1 MAFDSAQFDLSG
13 FDVGGSGT
21 VLFSVFI
28 SEKVTAVL
36 GTSQEIGFV
45 ATGGE
50 RMNTE
55 PAKGGNG
62 VFIFASGEEEFITA
76 TATAESST
84 IIGRTTAAETTAA
97 EAVCRSVN
105 YLTIIGSEIGSV
117 DAVIS
122 SDVYAKGSA
131 KEVAGGQAITDK
143 ETWLLVQSYELMSAS
158 ATLEAVDIEVCE
170 LNLRLEPGQR
180 LVIDAANYNV
190 LLDGENAIEVQR
202 GVWLDHLS
210 RNTSSISVTAA
221 SGTVNLSASILY
233 TEQYL

>member
-36 GTSQEIGFV
+36 GTSQEINFI
-45 ATGGE
+45 ASAGE
-50 RMNTE
+50 RLNTE

-62 VFIFASGEEEFITA
+62 AFVRISAEGSFISA

-84 IIGRTTAAETTAA
+84 IIGQAMAAETAAA

-105 YLTIIGSEIGSV
+105 YLTIIGSETGSV

-122 SDVYAKGSA
+122 ADICVKGSA
-131 KEVAGGQAITDK
+131 KETASGEAITDK
-143 ETWLLVQSYELMSAS
+143 ETWLLVQAYELMSAS

-210 RNTSSISVTAA
+210 RDTSSISVTAA
-221 SGTVNLSASILY
+221 SGTANLSASILY